1 MANIAR
7 ASLESALAARKLDRT
22 LTTALPSLERID
34 GSAVVAM
41 DVAAI
46 DRCLHGGLPRGQLSE
61 IAGPSSSGRTTLLLQ
76 LAAAATARGEI
87 VALVD
92 TLDRLDVASAAAA
105 GVDLER
111 LLWIRGHE
119 ISRPQGP
126 SQSDSSWGQRP
137 GPLGLLDRALKA
149 LNLVLQA
156 GGFGVVAI
164 DLADVPSSTLKQIPF
179 TTWMRVQRV
188 IEGSD
193 TACVLLTPEPLARSA
208 GGLTMSLAGQT
219 TWVGESRQSRR
230 LAGLDVHVRV
240 VSPRRRFDGD
250 ARVRAV
256 ANDVSGG
263 SKDPP
268 LQRPLANVVEA
279 GLQTRRR

>member
-1 MANIAR
+1 MD
-7 ASLESALAARKLDRT
+7 SS
-22 LTTALPSLERID
+22 
-34 GSAVVAM
+34 GVVAM

-61 IAGPSSSGRTTLLLQ
+61 IAGPNSSGRTTLFLQ

-105 GVDLER
+105 GIDLER

-119 ISRPQGP
+119 IGRPHG
-126 SQSDSSWGQRP
+126 SGLRP
-137 GPLGLLDRALKA
+137 GGWGLRESGPWGLVDRALKA

-156 GGFGVVAI
+156 GGFSVVAI
-164 DLADVPSSTLKQIPF
+164 DLADVPSAPLKQIPF

-208 GGLTMSLAGQT
+208 GGLTMSLAGRT
-219 TWVGESRQSRR
+219 AWAGESRQSRR
-230 LAGLDVHVRV
+230 LGGLDVRVRV
-240 VSPRRRFDGD
+240 VSPRRRFDGE
-250 ARVRAV
+250 ANVRAV
-256 ANDVSGG
+256 ANDE
-263 SKDPP
+263 P
-268 LQRPLANVVEA
+268 A
-279 GLQTRRR
+279 GFRRR